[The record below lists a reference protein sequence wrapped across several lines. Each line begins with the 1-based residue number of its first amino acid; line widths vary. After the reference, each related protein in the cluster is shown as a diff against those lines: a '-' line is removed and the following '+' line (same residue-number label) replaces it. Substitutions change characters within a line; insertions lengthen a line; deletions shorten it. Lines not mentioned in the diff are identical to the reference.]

1 MKVRN
6 TEIKCLPI
14 NRSTVLDRL
23 CKRTHHYHGNSA
35 QFLSSTC
42 LDLVGFLLYK
52 SKLAFQHCLYLPI
65 GPISFVEFE
74 DNNSGSSVKIQQQ
87 MLGLFPEDS
96 KVDVFIPQYELSSHF
111 FISLS
116 YISKFSVRMET
127 FLYILTSLNIYLDM
141 VDCPLLHLLNILLL
155 FLL

>member
-23 CKRTHHYHGNSA
+23 CKRTHHYHGTFA

-52 SKLAFQHCLYLPI
+52 SKLAFQHDLCLPI
-65 GPISFVEFE
+65 GRISFVEFE

-111 FISLS
+111 FISLF
-116 YISKFSVRMET
+116 YISKFSVLMET
-127 FLYILTSLNIYLDM
+127 FLYILTQLNIYLDM
-141 VDCPLLHLLNILLL
+141 VDCPLLHLLNILRL